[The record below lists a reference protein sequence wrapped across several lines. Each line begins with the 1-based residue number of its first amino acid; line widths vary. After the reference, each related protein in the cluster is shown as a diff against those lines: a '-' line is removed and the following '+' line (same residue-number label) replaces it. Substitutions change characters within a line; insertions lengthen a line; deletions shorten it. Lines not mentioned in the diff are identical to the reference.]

1 MKVTVKILGLFVA
14 LLVIAAALP
23 AFIPDEKS
31 SVGAEQWLNDAN
43 NPEVIP
49 DEVNRFNALV
59 GFYVEP
65 DKDMIVEGAKL
76 VAEVNEQLT
85 DSEDRSNSVQ
95 KLNNYWSRPPVSASE
110 NLSMDTST
118 AFAADPALWFLDNHD
133 SYSALVNSNQVLL
146 DRFKRLMTMPQ
157 YSYTMKLDVRAPSVS
172 YGSVLATK
180 RLNNLSII
188 DEFINGN
195 KQNAIYKLRQ
205 SINFSKLMMKQS
217 SLLLD
222 KMIAAA
228 FLKIDLLTYSS
239 LLDQSPNDN
248 SLEFVITNLQKEES
262 DMLNAFKG
270 EFAFLST
277 SLDVG
282 NSLSMGGS
290 SAEGSMLEMFM
301 MKSYLKPKR
310 MENYAYKN
318 MWLPFLVLKNQS
330 LSLRKT
336 IVKDL
341 GEKELTWW
349 QIYQDPIG
357 YVLFAIATPSYFEY
371 IDSIDHADA
380 TITLLNL
387 KASIYANKIPSGRV
401 ASYISSKNAAMNF
414 GYAGAKF
421 SWNKDKR
428 VLSFDIPGYRDEGVP
443 RIKLY
448 TNRKS

>member
-1 MKVTVKILGLFVA
+1 MKVTVKVLGIFVA
-14 LLVIAAALP
+14 LLVIIAALP
-23 AFIPDEKS
+23 AFIPDEEYS
-31 SVGAEQWLNDAN
+31 TGAEQWLNDAN

-59 GFYVEP
+59 GFNVEAEQ
-65 DKDMIVEGAKL
+65 DMVVEGAKL
-76 VAEVNEQLT
+76 IAEVNAQLSGSG
-85 DSEDRSNSVQ
+85 DKSNSGQ
-95 KLNNYWSRPPVSASE
+95 RLNDYWIRPPVDVSK
-110 NLSMDTST
+110 NLSMDTSA
-118 AFAADPALWFLDNHD
+118 AFAADPARWLLDNHD
-133 SYSALVNSNQVLL
+133 SYSASLNSNQVLL
-146 DRFKRLMTMPQ
+146 ARFKRLMTMPQ
-157 YSYTMKLDVRAPSVS
+157 YSYTMKLHVNAPSVS
-172 YGSVLATK
+172 YGSVLAIK

-188 DEFINGN
+188 DDFIKDN
-195 KQNAIYKLRQ
+195 KQNAIYRLQ
-205 SINFSKLMMKQS
+205 HNINFAKLMMEQS

-239 LLDQSPNDN
+239 LLDQSPDDD
-248 SLEFVITNLQKEES
+248 SLKIVITNLQADEI
-262 DMLNAFKG
+262 DMLKAFKG

-277 SLDVG
+277 SLDIG
-282 NSLSMGGS
+282 NQFNMGDS
-290 SAEGSMLEMFM
+290 STEPGMLEMFM

-318 MWLPFLVLKNQS
+318 LWLPFLELKNQS
-330 LSLRKT
+330 LASRKI

-357 YVLFAIATPSYFEY
+357 YVLLAIATPSYFEY

-387 KASIYANKIPSGRV
+387 KASIYANKISSGSV
-401 ASYISSKNAAMNF
+401 ANYISSKDAGMNS

-421 SWNKDKR
+421 SWHKDKR
-428 VLSFDIPGYRDEGVP
+428 ILSFDIPGYRGEGVP

-448 TNRKS
+448 TNRKT